1 MDDKPD
7 AIIIHVDTNDI
18 LTNANDK
25 EIVRNIFE
33 IGLNCKS
40 YGVNDVVISIL
51 LRKLPNLNNLNIA

>member
-33 IGLNCKS
+33 IGLNCKG
-40 YGVNDVVISIL
+40 YGVTDVVISIL